1 VDYNGVGGLNMEIF
15 IQRLKALCK
24 DKDKKQFEIAQGL
37 KMSPKSFSFLINS
50 EQKPSFD
57 TIIRMCKYFEVTA
70 DYLLGLSNY
79 RVPEEKASKTVKL
92 DALKAHLENCAAL
105 DSSIIPTLNRL
116 LGITMQNQ
124 RKVRDDLDVTF
135 LQNIASILNAYSIL
149 IDRVAPFSENL
160 RIYHDKSEATVALYK
175 TADSIRQAIL
185 DYGEELI
192 NAYDSYLQH
201 ENEGETN
208 GDH

>member
-1 VDYNGVGGLNMEIF
+1 MEVF
-15 IQRLKALCK
+15 TVRLKALCK
-24 DKDKKQFEIAQGL
+24 EKGKKQFEIAQGL

-50 EQKPSFD
+50 EQKPSFE

-79 RVPEEKASKTVKL
+79 RIPEGKASNTVGL
-92 DALKAHLENCAAL
+92 DALKAHLESCASL
-105 DSSIIPTLNRL
+105 NTSFIPTLNRL
-116 LGITMQNQ
+116 LGTTLQNQ
-124 RKVRDDLDVTF
+124 RKVRDDLDVSF
-135 LQNIASILNAYSIL
+135 LQNIARILNEYNML
-149 IDRVAPFSENL
+149 IERAAPFSENL
-160 RIYHDKSEATVALYK
+160 RIYREKYEATVALYK

-201 ENEGETN
+201 ENEGDKN